1 MGLFDGFG
9 ISDVVSLGTAAADFF
24 GGKEANKANIAS
36 NTANVAAQGANQEKA
51 LDALG
56 GSNDF
61 SITKRNADGGFDNK
75 QVGGSDAANN
85 RAILAG
91 PAGDKAR
98 ANNLNNITNNPTNT
112 FNSLQDAIKF
122 NQQDSNIHN
131 RQVTDLINRDKE
143 NLLRSMGSGNSG
155 YQNQANSNLFELA
168 QNYKRPN
175 VEALDLYNKQGLAD
189 RSRDQGNLSLQQ
201 LMAPAPGFTS
211 SNVGGTAANVIAQS
225 PPVGVIP
232 DLGSTVGASALG
244 NLGRDINARTAATN
258 AQESQNKFLT
268 ALLRQ
273 QGNQFNSPTA

>member
-61 SITKRNADGGFDNK
+61 SATKRNADGGFDNK
-75 QVGGSDAANN
+75 QVGGGNAASA
-85 RAILAG
+85 RERLSF
-91 PAGDKAR
+91 GDLGR
-98 ANNLNNITNNPTNT
+98 ANNLNDITNNPTNT

-232 DLGSTVGASALG
+232 DLGSTVGASAIS

-273 QGNQFNSPTA
+273 QGNQLNSPTGK

>member
-61 SITKRNADGGFDNK
+61 SATKRNADGGFDNK
-75 QVGGSDAANN
+75 QVGGGNAASARERLSFGDLG
-85 RAILAG
+85 RA
-91 PAGDKAR
+91 D
-98 ANNLNNITNNPTNT
+98 NLNDITNNPTNT

-273 QGNQFNSPTA
+273 QGNQLNSPTGK

>member
-1 MGLFDGFG
+1 MGFFDGFG
-9 ISDVVSLGTAAADFF
+9 VSDVVSLGTAAADLF
-24 GGKEANKANIAS
+24 GGKEANKAKIAS

-61 SITKRNADGGFDNK
+61 SATKRNADGGFDNK
-75 QVGGSDAANN
+75 QVGGRKAA
-85 RAILAG
+85 
-91 PAGDKAR
+91 KAR
-98 ANNLNNITNNPTNT
+98 ESLSFGDLGRADNLNDITNNPTNT

-232 DLGSTVGASALG
+232 DLGSTVGAAALG

-273 QGNQFNSPTA
+273 QGNQFNSPTG

>member
-9 ISDVVSLGTAAADFF
+9 ISDAVSLGIGAADLI
-24 GGKEANKANIAS
+24 GGREANKANITS
-36 NTANVAAQGANQEKA
+36 NTANIAAQGANQEKA

-61 SITKRNADGGFDNK
+61 SATKRNADGGFDNK
-75 QVGGSDAANN
+75 QVGGGNAASA
-85 RAILAG
+85 RERLSF
-91 PAGDKAR
+91 GDLGR
-98 ANNLNNITNNPTNT
+98 ANNLNDITNNPTNT

>member
-24 GGKEANKANIAS
+24 GGKEANKANITS

-61 SITKRNADGGFDNK
+61 SATKRNADGGFDNK
-75 QVGGSDAANN
+75 QVGGGNAASA
-85 RAILAG
+85 RERLSF
-91 PAGDKAR
+91 GDLGR
-98 ANNLNNITNNPTNT
+98 ANNLNDITNNPTNT

-232 DLGSTVGASALG
+232 DLGSTVGASAIS

>member
-9 ISDVVSLGTAAADFF
+9 ISDAVSLGTAAADLF

-61 SITKRNADGGFDNK
+61 SATKRNADGGFDNK
-75 QVGGSDAANN
+75 QVGGGNAASARERLSFGDLG
-85 RAILAG
+85 RA
-91 PAGDKAR
+91 D
-98 ANNLNNITNNPTNT
+98 NLNDITNNPTNT

>member
-9 ISDVVSLGTAAADFF
+9 ISDVVSLGTAAADLF
-24 GGKEANKANIAS
+24 GGREANKANITS
-36 NTANVAAQGANQEKA
+36 NTANIAAQGANQEKA

-61 SITKRNADGGFDNK
+61 SATKRNADGGFDNK
-75 QVGGSDAANN
+75 QVGGGNAASA
-85 RAILAG
+85 RERLSF
-91 PAGDKAR
+91 GDLGR
-98 ANNLNNITNNPTNT
+98 ANNLNDITNNPTNT

-273 QGNQFNSPTA
+273 QGNQFNSPTG